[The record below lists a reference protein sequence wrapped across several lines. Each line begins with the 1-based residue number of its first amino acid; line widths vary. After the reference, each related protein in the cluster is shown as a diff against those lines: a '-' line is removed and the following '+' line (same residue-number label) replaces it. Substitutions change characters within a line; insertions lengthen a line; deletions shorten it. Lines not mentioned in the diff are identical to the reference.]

1 MNVTL
6 ETALAAH
13 RFGLGEPDLAVVGPD
28 PQRWLLEQLG
38 LADAPWGE
46 GLLDS
51 EQTLELLKQRSQR
64 LAQLKK
70 MRGQTQDEAAAQ
82 ALRDEAMAYRR
93 QQRLLLEANLRSSLG
108 TATRSARP
116 WNERLVMFWAN
127 HFTVSE
133 ASGKLHGLAGAF
145 EREAIRPHLAGR
157 FKDMLRATTLH
168 PAMLRYLDNQRSVG
182 PQSLAAQH
190 QPQAR
195 LGLNENLAREVLEL
209 HTLGAEVSRDPA
221 RPGGYTQADVTA
233 FAQVLTGWT
242 SVDDPRSD
250 SPTRFEAR
258 RHQPGPKTVL
268 GRVYPQGPQALDRVL
283 EDLALHPATVQH
295 LAHKLAR
302 HVLADEPPPALVA
315 RLRQAYLDSGGD
327 LRALHG
333 ALVQAPEAWA
343 APQRKLKTP
352 QEHALSC
359 ARLLGLDVRWL
370 TPPADGGIGT
380 MGQSLMRAPSP
391 AGWPDAA
398 DDWLAPDGVWKR
410 IEWTQRLAA
419 RFGDGMDARVLAA
432 RALGPLLSENTRQ
445 QVERAAD
452 GTQALVLL
460 MMSPEFQRR

>member
-1 MNVTL
+1 MDLTL
-6 ETALAAH
+6 EAAIAAH
-13 RFGLGEPDLAVVGPD
+13 RFGLGEPDWTLVGPD
-28 PQRWLLEQLG
+28 PRRWLLGQLG
-38 LADAPWGE
+38 PADPAWGD

-51 EQTLELLKQRSQR
+51 EGTLEVLKQRGQR
-64 LAQLKK
+64 LSQLKR
-70 MRGQTQDEAAAQ
+70 MRGQADDEAAAQ
-82 ALRDEAMAYRR
+82 DLRTEAKAFRE
-93 QQRLLLEANLRSSLG
+93 QQRLLVEANLRSSLG

-168 PAMLRYLDNQRSVG
+168 PAMLRFLDNQRSVG
-182 PQSLAAQH
+182 PQSLAAERR
-190 QPQAR
+190 PQVR

-209 HTLGAEVSRDPA
+209 HTLGAEVSRDPS

-242 SVDDPRSD
+242 SVDDPQSQ
-250 SPTRFEAR
+250 SPTRFEPR

-268 GRVYPQGPQALDRVL
+268 GRVYPQGPQALDQVL
-283 EDLALHPATVQH
+283 EDLALHPATAQH
-295 LAHKLAR
+295 LAQKLAR
-302 HVLADEPPPALVA
+302 HVVADEPPPSLVE
-315 RLRQAYLDSGGD
+315 RLRRAYLDSGGD

-343 APQRKLKTP
+343 LPQRKLKTP

-359 ARLLGLDVRWL
+359 ARLLGADVRWL
-370 TPPADGGIGT
+370 KPSADGGIGLT
-380 MGQSLMRAPSP
+380 GQLLMRAPSP
-391 AGWPDAA
+391 AGWPDRAE
-398 DDWLAPDGVWKR
+398 DWLAPDGVWKR
-410 IEWTQRLAA
+410 IEWTQRFAD
-419 RFGDGMDARVLAA
+419 RFGDGRDARVLAT
-432 RALGPLLSENTRQ
+432 RSLGPLLSENTRQ
-445 QVERAAD
+445 QIDRAAD

>member
-1 MNVTL
+1 MDVTQ

-13 RFGLGEPDLAVVGPD
+13 RFGLGEPDLARIGPD
-28 PQRWLLEQLG
+28 PRRWLLAQLG
-38 LADAPWGE
+38 PADAPWGDD
-46 GLLDS
+46 LLDS
-51 EQTLELLKQRSQR
+51 ERTLELLKQRIQR

-70 MRGQTQDEAAAQ
+70 MQGQPVDDATSQG
-82 ALRDEAMAYRR
+82 LREEAMAFR
-93 QQRLLLEANLRSSLG
+93 QQQKQLLEANLRSSLG
-108 TATRSARP
+108 TAARSARP
-116 WNERLVMFWAN
+116 WTERLVMFWAN

-145 EREAIRPHLAGR
+145 EREAIRPHLGGR

-209 HTLGAEVSRDPA
+209 HTLGAEVSRDPG

-233 FAQVLTGWT
+233 FAKVLTGWT
-242 SVDDPRSD
+242 SVDDPHSD
-250 SPTRFEAR
+250 STTRFEAR
-258 RHQPGPKTVL
+258 RHEPGPKTVL

-283 EDLALHPATVQH
+283 EDLALHPATAQH

-302 HVLADEPPPALVA
+302 HVLADAPPPSLVA
-315 RLRQAYLDSGGD
+315 RLKQAYLDSAGD
-327 LRALHG
+327 LRAFHT

-343 APQRKLKTP
+343 TSQRKLKTP

-359 ARLLGLDVRWL
+359 ARLLSADVRWL
-370 TPPADGGIGT
+370 SPSADGAIGT
-380 MGQSLMRAPSP
+380 MGQLLMRAPSP
-391 AGWPDAA
+391 AGWPDGA

-410 IEWTQRLAA
+410 IEWTQRFAD
-419 RFGDGMDARVLAA
+419 RFGNGMDARILAS
-432 RALGPLLSENTRQ
+432 RSLGPLLSENTRQ
-445 QVERAAD
+445 QIDRAAD